1 MYDRWVMEQK
11 DLKKIKRRELLELM
25 LEQAKRIQELELEVK
40 DLKSE
45 LDSKR
50 IKIKESGSIAE
61 AALKLNNIFED
72 AENAVNQY
80 YENFK
85 ENCKKIETSIKKEA
99 TLEKNR
105 IVKETLEKCKKKEL
119 DFENKLKEKEE
130 EILKVKAKSKV
141 KDVKKTVS
149 SKNKSSKSKRKK

>member
-11 DLKKIKRRELLELM
+11 DLNKIKRRELLELM
-25 LEQAKRIQELELEVK
+25 LEQAKRIQELELEIK

-45 LDSKR
+45 LDSKK

-85 ENCKKIETSIKKEA
+85 DNCKKIETSIKKEA
-99 TLEKNR
+99 TLEKLLG
-105 IVKETLEKCKKKEL
+105 VP
-119 DFENKLKEKEE
+119 NKDEYNLLLMHTPVYFNEYSNWGADLVLARSCSWRTC
-130 EILKVKAKSKV
+130 IYSVCRWSFL
-141 KDVKKTVS
+141 T
-149 SKNKSSKSKRKK
+149 R